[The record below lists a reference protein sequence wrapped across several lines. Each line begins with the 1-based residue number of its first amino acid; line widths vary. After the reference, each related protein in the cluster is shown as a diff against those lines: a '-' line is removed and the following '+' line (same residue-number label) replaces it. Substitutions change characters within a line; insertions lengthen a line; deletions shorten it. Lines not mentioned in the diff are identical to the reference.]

1 MERKWIVKY
10 GGDNEIRKKLGASL
24 NIAPNLAGLLLQR
37 GIESYE
43 EARSFF
49 RPQLSDLH
57 DPFLMQDM
65 DLAVN
70 RLNQAIKNKEKI
82 MVYGD
87 YDVDGTTSVAL
98 VYSYLKK
105 FHPHMGYYVPDRY
118 NEGYGISFMGIDHA
132 LKEDYS
138 LIIALDCG
146 IKAIEKAKYARE
158 KNIDLIICDHHNP
171 GEELPDAVAVLDPK
185 RSDCRYPY
193 KGLSGCGVGFKLMQ
207 AYTLSNQM
215 KMAPLYEFLDL
226 VVVSI
231 GSDIV
236 PITGE
241 NRVLAKYGL
250 QVLNDR
256 PLIGLQTV
264 LDLANLNDKEIVISD
279 IVFKIGPRLNAAGRM
294 ESGSKA
300 VALLVA
306 NDPEEAHS
314 IGNEINEI
322 NTNRKTLDHNITD
335 EALEMIKSHTEWAE
349 NKSTLVYSAEWHKG
363 VIGIVASRLIENY
376 FRPTVVLTQSN
387 GMVSGSARSVPGFDL
402 YSAIES
408 CSDLLESFGGHM
420 YAAGLTLK
428 PERLNEFRERFEK
441 AVASTIT
448 DDMLIPSINVDLE
461 LEVKDITP
469 KFYRILKQFAPFGP
483 ENLKPVFVTRGVYD
497 NGCGKKV
504 GKSGEHLKLKIIQ
517 HLGDNL
523 SIDAIGFG
531 FGKYYNKITDFQA
544 FDICFTVEENHFMG
558 HTNLQIVIKD
568 IKFYH

>member
-215 KMAPLYEFLDL
+215 KMAQDRKS
-226 VVVSI
+226 VV
-231 GSDIV
+231 
-236 PITGE
+236 
-241 NRVLAKYGL
+241 
-250 QVLNDR
+250 
-256 PLIGLQTV
+256 
-264 LDLANLNDKEIVISD
+264 
-279 IVFKIGPRLNAAGRM
+279 
-294 ESGSKA
+294 
-300 VALLVA
+300 
-306 NDPEEAHS
+306 
-314 IGNEINEI
+314 
-322 NTNRKTLDHNITD
+322 
-335 EALEMIKSHTEWAE
+335 
-349 NKSTLVYSAEWHKG
+349 
-363 VIGIVASRLIENY
+363 
-376 FRPTVVLTQSN
+376 
-387 GMVSGSARSVPGFDL
+387 
-402 YSAIES
+402 
-408 CSDLLESFGGHM
+408 
-420 YAAGLTLK
+420 
-428 PERLNEFRERFEK
+428 
-441 AVASTIT
+441 
-448 DDMLIPSINVDLE
+448 
-461 LEVKDITP
+461 
-469 KFYRILKQFAPFGP
+469 
-483 ENLKPVFVTRGVYD
+483 
-497 NGCGKKV
+497 
-504 GKSGEHLKLKIIQ
+504 
-517 HLGDNL
+517 
-523 SIDAIGFG
+523 
-531 FGKYYNKITDFQA
+531 
-544 FDICFTVEENHFMG
+544 
-558 HTNLQIVIKD
+558 
-568 IKFYH
+568 